1 MEQNGIGNMCLTV
14 ITNADTNISPML
26 TKKTS
31 RVLQKSHS
39 QVDHMIASG

>member
-26 TKKTS
+26 TKKTAECY
-31 RVLQKSHS
+31 RNLTHKW
-39 QVDHMIASG
+39 II